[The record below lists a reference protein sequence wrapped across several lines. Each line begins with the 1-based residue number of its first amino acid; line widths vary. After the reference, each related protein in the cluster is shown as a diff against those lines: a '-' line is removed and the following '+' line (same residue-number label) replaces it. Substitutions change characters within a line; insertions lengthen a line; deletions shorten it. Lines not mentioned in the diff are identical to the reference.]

1 MKHNNQKKAGR
12 LSTYMTIALL
22 AALGFCSNTWAENKV
37 VIQNVSIQAEG
48 EAAITVNLENEDNL
62 MAALQMDI
70 IIPEGLEVN
79 EGSIKFVG
87 DRIDEED
94 FFLFMQQQAD
104 KDAKKV
110 YRILVVPQGLTNFK
124 GNSGALLQFTVT
136 ANSLLKPTQ
145 EIMVERIVGSD
156 TDAKRYDMAN
166 FKVNVSQM
174 VGSFTATSAE
184 TDSLLLKPGE
194 ENNKK
199 RVSVSLNNTI
209 EVRAME
215 AIITLPEGVK
225 PEMNEKGEVLFER
238 SSRVP
243 TNLKFSSTIK
253 NNTVKVIL
261 SGLTTDILKDNEG
274 EVFAF
279 YVSGD
284 EALEEKTELA
294 VSNVIVANNASNA
307 FDVIGTQ
314 KVKIV
319 NMDKVYLAPAQAI
332 VTALNDSLTA
342 VVATIGEECVGVKDS
357 TVVIDSIKA
366 VANQIAEFRQAIK
379 AAYADES
386 LASDYNNKVAPK
398 SSLETAIGQLLE
410 FARQAQKDFDELNAA
425 YAYAMQQLDSLNKK
439 FTDAVDTISTN
450 CPDVKDNEDVKAAE
464 ENVKA
469 QIEALK
475 QVIDDAKANGSLI
488 DKKDEFLSKK
498 EGIETAI
505 SKMVEDAEQAQK
517 NFETGIESMEDS
529 EEISQIFTLSGL
541 QVEHMQKGEV
551 YIIRYKNGSTKK
563 STVK

>member
-425 YAYAMQQLDSLNKK
+425 YAYSMQQLDSLNKK

>member
-22 AALGFCSNTWAENKV
+22 AASGFCSNAWAENKV

-48 EAAITVNLENEDNL
+48 EAAITVNLENEDNP
-62 MAALQMDI
+62 MAALQMDV

-79 EGSIKFVG
+79 EESIKFVG

-145 EIMVERIVGSD
+145 EIIVERIVGSD
-156 TDAKRYDMAN
+156 TDAKRYDMVN

-261 SGLTTDILKDNEG
+261 SGLTTDILKGNEG

-284 EALEEKTELA
+284 EVLEEKTELA

-342 VVATIGEECVGVKDS
+342 VVETISKECIYVKDS
-357 TVVIDSIKA
+357 TVVTDSIEA
-366 VANQIAEFRQAIK
+366 VANQIAEFSQAIK
-379 AAYADES
+379 TAYADES
-386 LASDYNNKVAPK
+386 LASDYNNKVASK

-410 FARQAQKDFDELNAA
+410 FARLAQKDFDELNAA
-425 YAYAMQQLDSLNKK
+425 YAYSMQQLDSLNKK

-469 QIEALK
+469 LIEALK
-475 QVIDDAKANGSLI
+475 QVIDEAKTDGSLI
-488 DKKDEFLSKK
+488 DKKDEFMSKK
-498 EGIETAI
+498 EDIEIAI